1 MIQRA
6 VRFSVSLA
14 RSIIAVGVEWRRR
27 SVFFVTVIDCFPNLA
42 FFEASRL
49 EQTDFL
55 RDSREEHQMAAARR
69 SVELRS
75 LFQLNAIGAQCAKF
89 AS

>member
-14 RSIIAVGVEWRRR
+14 RSIIAVGVEGRRR

-55 RDSREEHQMAAARR
+55 RDSRAK
-69 SVELRS
+69 SIKSPLRVDLS
-75 LFQLNAIGAQCAKF
+75 SFDHCSN
-89 AS
+89 